1 MTGATSAAG
10 AGGAAA
16 AGVAI
21 EAVGLG
27 MQYRNRRGGGWA
39 LRDCSFRL
47 PAGRVCALVGP
58 NGAGKSTLLALAAG
72 FLRPAEGAIR
82 VLGAAP
88 GQARARVAF
97 VAQDKPLYP
106 QLTVAGTLWA
116 GAELNPDSW
125 DQDTAERVAGDLPRD
140 ATVRTLSGGQRT
152 RLALA
157 LALGKR
163 PELLLLDEPMADLD
177 PLARHQLM
185 GALMAEAAEHSTTIV
200 MSSHILGE
208 LENACDYLLLV
219 DGGRVRLGGETDDL
233 LTAHALLTGPVRDTA
248 PHTVVESRTAG
259 RVQTTL
265 VRRQGPVDTAVWEA
279 AEPSLEELL
288 LAHLRSPEAPAL
300 LTPSAEAGTGA
311 GIDAREE
318 VTA

>member
-1 MTGATSAAG
+1 MK
-10 AGGAAA
+10 
-16 AGVAI
+16 
-21 EAVGLG
+21 
-27 MQYRNRRGGGWA
+27 YRNRKGGGWA
-39 LRDCSFRL
+39 LRGCSFRL

-72 FLRPAEGAIR
+72 FLRPAEGTVR

-88 GQARARVAF
+88 GEARARVAF

-116 GAELNPDSW
+116 GAELNPDTW
-125 DQDTAERVAGDLPRD
+125 DQDTAERLAGDLPRD
-140 ATVRTLSGGQRT
+140 AAVRTLSGGQRT

-233 LTAHALLTGPVRDTA
+233 LTAHALLTGPIRDTA
-248 PHTVVESRTAG
+248 PHTVVESRTVG
-259 RVQTTL
+259 RVQTAL
-265 VRRQGPVDTAVWEA
+265 VRRHGPVDTSVWEA
-279 AEPSLEELL
+279 AAPSLEDLL

-300 LTPSAEAGTGA
+300 LTPSADAGTGA
-311 GIDAREE
+311 GKE
-318 VTA
+318 VAA